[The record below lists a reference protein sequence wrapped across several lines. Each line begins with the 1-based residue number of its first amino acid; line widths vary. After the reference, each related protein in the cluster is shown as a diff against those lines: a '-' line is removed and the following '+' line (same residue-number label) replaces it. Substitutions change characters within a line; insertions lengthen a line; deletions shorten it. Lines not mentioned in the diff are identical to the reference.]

1 MSALID
7 LHTHSTVSDGTE
19 APERV
24 AQLAAAAGCRAVAL
38 TDHDRLD
45 GVPAA
50 RAAAVAAGIE
60 LVAGCE
66 ISCEWSPGAMHVL
79 VYFVEPGEGPL
90 PDELVRLQRVR
101 EERNVVMCER
111 LDIPYEE
118 LVAEAGGMG
127 MGRPHAAA
135 ILVRRGVAL
144 SIQEAFDL
152 YLAQGRPGYVEKERL
167 APAAAARLARES
179 GGVAVLA
186 HPFSLGLEPAALEG
200 AIAELA
206 GLGFSGVESVYG
218 RYSAE
223 DRQALVDMAARLG
236 LVATGGSDFHGAYKP
251 DLAVGVGLGDLDV
264 PDTALDDLRARR

>member
-1 MSALID
+1 M
-7 LHTHSTVSDGTE
+7 SDGTE
-19 APERV
+19 PPERI
-24 AQLAAAAGCRAVAL
+24 ATLAAAAGCRAVAL

-45 GVPAA
+45 GIAAA
-50 RAAAVAAGIE
+50 RAAAAAVGVE

-101 EERNVVMCER
+101 EERNVLMCER
-111 LDIPYEE
+111 LDIPYAE

-135 ILVRRGVAL
+135 ILLRRGVVA

-152 YLAQGRPGYVEKERL
+152 YLAKGRPGYVEKERL
-167 APAAAARLARES
+167 APAAAARLVRES

-200 AIAELA
+200 AVAELA
-206 GLGFSGVESVYG
+206 GLGFGGVECLYG
-218 RYSAE
+218 RYSVE
-223 DRQALVDMAARLG
+223 DRQALVAMAARLG

-251 DLAVGVGLGDLDV
+251 DLAIGVGLGDLDV
-264 PDTALDDLRARR
+264 PDTALDDLRARL